1 MYSFGSHR
9 EGGAVTDLFEA
20 VDELINRPADVLP
33 PPEVRARLRKASG
46 LTQEEV
52 AEVFGV
58 HRMAFLRW
66 ENGHS
71 MPHRKNRAAYLRLLT
86 GWAQKY
92 PDAAVVTEPASRTG

>member
-1 MYSFGSHR
+1 M
-9 EGGAVTDLFEA
+9 
-20 VDELINRPADVLP
+20 DELINRPAAVLP
-33 PPEVRARLRKASG
+33 PPEVRARLRKAAG

-52 AEVFGV
+52 AQVFGV

-71 MPHRKNRAAYLRLLT
+71 LPHRRNRAAYLRLLA

-92 PDAAVVTEPASRTG
+92 PDAAVAAEPTREAG

>member
-1 MYSFGSHR
+1 M
-9 EGGAVTDLFEA
+9 TDLFEA
-20 VDELINRPADVLP
+20 VDNLLSRPADVLP

-71 MPHRKNRAAYLRLLT
+71 MPHRKNRAAYLRLLA

-92 PDAAVVTEPASRTG
+92 PEAVSLAGPTRRAG

>member
-1 MYSFGSHR
+1 MYSFGSHV
-9 EGGAVTDLFEA
+9 EGGVMTDLFEA
-20 VDELINRPADVLP
+20 VDALLSRPADVLP

-52 AEVFGV
+52 ADAFGV

-71 MPHRKNRAAYLRLLT
+71 MPRPKHRAAYLRLLK
-86 GWAQKY
+86 GWAEKH
-92 PDAAVVTEPASRTG
+92 PEAAAGSELTEAC

>member
-1 MYSFGSHR
+1 M
-9 EGGAVTDLFEA
+9 TNLFDA
-20 VDELINRPADVLP
+20 VDALLSRPADVLP
-33 PPEVRARLRKASG
+33 PPAVRARLRKASG

-52 AEVFGV
+52 AEAFGV

-71 MPHRKNRAAYLRLLT
+71 MPHRKNRAAYLRLLA

-92 PDAAVVTEPASRTG
+92 PEAAVPTEPIREAG

>member
-1 MYSFGSHR
+1 M
-9 EGGAVTDLFEA
+9 TDLIEA
-20 VDELINRPADVLP
+20 VDALLNRPADLLP

-52 AEVFGV
+52 AEAFGV

-71 MPHRKNRAAYLRLLT
+71 LPRRKHRDAYLRLLK
-86 GWAQKY
+86 GWAEKH
-92 PDAAVVTEPASRTG
+92 PEAATGSGLTEAC